1 MAEAYPHKFTSV
13 NGEVARPDSLWLAII
28 NRYSQQQL
36 SDAAGKMVTNGIE
49 WPEVPKFVE
58 YLTGGRTPEQR
69 ARDAQINNAEPL
81 PALEDLTDRSST
93 GRKWKA
99 FMIIHGLLS
108 RSSTMTMEQAQ
119 SMRDANPSEFKL
131 MLTAHE
137 RETSKLRNRMR
148 R

>member
-1 MAEAYPHKFTSV
+1 MVQSYGQKWTKDHGTSPIDGDLWIGALNSLNPEQLKMGMRKLMAS
-13 NGEVARPDSLWLAII
+13 GD
-28 NRYSQQQL
+28 
-36 SDAAGKMVTNGIE
+36 E
-49 WPEVPKFVE
+49 WPPTLPKFMG
-58 YLTGGRTPEQR
+58 LCHRTQ
-69 ARDAQINNAEPL
+69 AQAINDSEPL

-137 RETSKLRNRMR
+137 RETSKLRNRMGL
-148 R
+148 